1 MDKDY
6 EPYTE
11 DTISFKMEVIS
22 VRIHP
27 EIRMRIG
34 EVAKRFGVTISSVVN
49 MCLRKVFAEL
59 YDEEG
64 NMLTTASPDVR
75 RTIRIEDGCYPLT
88 VFARA
93 FGVNKKSMEKRLWRR
108 CVRPVKR
115 RNELYFL
122 YKDVVRIYGEEE
134 KDHKEG

>member
-1 MDKDY
+1 MYQDY

-11 DTISFKMEVIS
+11 DTLSFKREVIS
-22 VRIHP
+22 VRISP
-27 EIRMRIG
+27 ENRMRIE
-34 EVAKRFGVTISSVVN
+34 EVAKRFGFAMSSVVN
-49 MCLRKVFAEL
+49 MCLCKVFAEI
-59 YDEEG
+59 YDVDGNMSPIASLDACRAIRTEEG
-64 NMLTTASPDVR
+64 
-75 RTIRIEDGCYPLT
+75 CFPLA
-88 VFARA
+88 VLARA
-93 FGVNKKSMEKRLWRR
+93 FGVREKSMSKRLWRR